1 MAIVNGQGTTFNLPN
16 FVGELF
22 GITPTETPFL
32 SAIGGLTGG
41 VRTNTK
47 EFAFQEYELPTAKQP
62 VDNLEGQDA
71 PDPTEIDRAQASNV
85 VQIFHE
91 TLEISYTK
99 QAATGNISGLS
110 ILGNQPVMNEV
121 DWQTQRKLEIIAR
134 DIEYTFLNG
143 TYSNPATNTNPGRQT
158 RGMLEAI
165 STNVVDGSAG
175 SDFKAALNELLLT
188 MYNNGAPFGSNTVI
202 IVNGY
207 QKQQISAAYGYA
219 PEDRNIGGVNI
230 NQIETDFGRFGV
242 MLNRYMPADTVLV
255 ADLSV
260 CAPVFLEIPGK
271 GFLFR
276 EELART
282 GAAFKYQIY
291 GEIGLEH
298 GPETFHGKIEN
309 LPTS

>member
-22 GITPTETPFL
+22 AITPTETPFL

-41 VRTNTK
+41 LRTNTK
-47 EFAFQEYELPTAKQP
+47 EFAFQNYELPAAKQP
-62 VDNLEGQDA
+62 IDNLEGQDA
-71 PDPTEIDRAQASNV
+71 PAPTEIDRDQVTNV

-110 ILGNQPVMNEV
+110 ILGNQPVMDEV
-121 DWQTQRKLEIIAR
+121 DWQTQRKLEVIAR

-143 TYSNPATNTNPGRQT
+143 TYSNPATNTSPGRQT

-165 STNVVDGSAG
+165 STNVVDGSAS

>member
-22 GITPTETPFL
+22 AVTPTETPFL
-32 SAIGGLTGG
+32 SMIGGLTGG
-41 VRTNTK
+41 VRTSSK
-47 EFAFQEYELPTAKQP
+47 EFVFQTYELPAPTQP
-62 VDNLEGQDA
+62 VNQLEGQDA
-71 PDPTEIDRAQASNV
+71 PPATELDRGQKSNV

-110 ILGNQPVMNEV
+110 ILGNQPVTNEV
-121 DWQTQRKLEIIAR
+121 DWQTQRKLEILAR
-134 DIEYTFLNG
+134 NIEYTFLNG
-143 TYSNPATNTNPGRQT
+143 VYSNPATNANPGRQT
-158 RGMLEAI
+158 RGILEAI
-165 STNVVDGSAG
+165 TTNAVDGTS
-175 SDFKAALNELLLT
+175 STDFKATFNALLLEMFT
-188 MYNNGAPFGSNTVI
+188 NGAPFGSNTVI
-202 IVNGY
+202 ITNGY

-242 MLNRYMPADTVLV
+242 VLDRYLPADTVVL

-260 CAPVFLEIPGK
+260 CKPVFLDIPGK

-298 GPETFHGKIEN
+298 GPEVFHGKITG
-309 LPTS
+309 LPTA

>member
-1 MAIVNGQGTTFNLPN
+1 MAVVNGQGTTFNLPN
-16 FVGELF
+16 YVGELF
-22 GITPTETPFL
+22 AVTPTETPFL

-41 VRTNTK
+41 MRTNSK
-47 EFAFQEYELPTAKQP
+47 EFAFQTYELPAATQP
-62 VDNLEGQDA
+62 VDQLEGQDA
-71 PDPTEIDRAQASNV
+71 PAPSEIDRAQVTNV

-91 TLEISYTK
+91 TLEVSYTK
-99 QAATGNISGLS
+99 QGATGNISGAS

-134 DIEYTFLNG
+134 NIEYTFLNG
-143 TYSNPATNTNPGRQT
+143 TYSNPATNVNPGRQT
-158 RGMLEAI
+158 RGILEAI
-165 STNVVDGSAG
+165 TTNVVDGTG
-175 SDFKAALNELLLT
+175 STDFKATFNSLLLEMFT
-188 MYNNGAPFGSNTVI
+188 NGAPFGSNTVI
-202 IVNGY
+202 ITNGY
-207 QKQQISAAYGYA
+207 QKQQISNAYGYA

-242 MLNRYMPADTVLV
+242 MLDRYMPADTVALV
-255 ADLSV
+255 DLSV

-276 EELART
+276 EELALT

-291 GEIGLEH
+291 GEVGLES
-298 GPETFHGKIEN
+298 GPEVFHGKITG